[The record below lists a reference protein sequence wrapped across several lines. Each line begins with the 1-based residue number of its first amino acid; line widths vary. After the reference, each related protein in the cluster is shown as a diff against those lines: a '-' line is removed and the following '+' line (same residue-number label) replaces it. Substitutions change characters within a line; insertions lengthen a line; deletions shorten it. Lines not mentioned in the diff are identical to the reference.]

1 MKNKT
6 LLDCENKTNWYL
18 FLIWLK
24 KINLRHLK
32 TPKLNTTNERRCK
45 KC

>member
-1 MKNKT
+1 MNKIS
-6 LLDCENKTNWYL
+6 CELTNWDR

-32 TPKLNTTNERRCK
+32 TPKLNTTKLKGGNENVIE
-45 KC
+45 